1 MANRMEGITMLT
13 GEEIDEWDTNP
24 EKKVKE
30 WIDPEKKEWID
41 NVDKSK
47 EIKDLFAMYCWSS
60 ETLPYGELIR
70 MLKDQSTTTASTYQV
85 SLVVQYLS
93 GAKPSAFASITEREN
108 DD

>member
-13 GEEIDEWDTNP
+13 GEEIDEWNTNP
-24 EKKVKE
+24 EKKV
-30 WIDPEKKEWID
+30 KEWID

>member
-24 EKKVKE
+24 EKKV
-30 WIDPEKKEWID
+30 KEWID

>member
-24 EKKVKE
+24 EKKV
-30 WIDPEKKEWID
+30 KEWID

-93 GAKPSAFASITEREN
+93 GAEPSAFASITEREN

>member
-13 GEEIDEWDTNP
+13 GEEIDEWNTNP
-24 EKKVKE
+24 EKKV
-30 WIDPEKKEWID
+30 KEWID

-93 GAKPSAFASITEREN
+93 GAKPSAFASIAEREN

>member
-1 MANRMEGITMLT
+1 MDGITMLT

-24 EKKVKE
+24 EKKV
-30 WIDPEKKEWID
+30 KEWID

-93 GAKPSAFASITEREN
+93 GAKPSAFTSITEREN

>member
-24 EKKVKE
+24 EKKV
-30 WIDPEKKEWID
+30 KEWID

-93 GAKPSAFASITEREN
+93 GAKPSAFASIAEREN

>member
-13 GEEIDEWDTNP
+13 GEEIDEWNTNP
-24 EKKVKE
+24 EKKV
-30 WIDPEKKEWID
+30 KEWID

-93 GAKPSAFASITEREN
+93 GAEPSAFASITEREN

>member
-1 MANRMEGITMLT
+1 MANRMEGVTMLT

-24 EKKVKE
+24 EKKV
-30 WIDPEKKEWID
+30 KEWID

-93 GAKPSAFASITEREN
+93 GAKPSAFASITERET

>member
-1 MANRMEGITMLT
+1 MEGITMLT

-24 EKKVKE
+24 EKKV
-30 WIDPEKKEWID
+30 KEWID

-93 GAKPSAFASITEREN
+93 GAKPSAFASIAEREN